1 MNVGIRGIFSLVFL
15 ASIGVSMP
23 AFADQIHLS
32 SGRDRA
38 AALQGESVGGTFH
51 STCIS
56 SASFGSNVME
66 NCDSVV
72 LPHNE
77 TAVIADPDRKSTR
90 LNSSHQIIS
99 YAVFCL

>member
-56 SASFGSNVME
+56 SASFGSNVMD

-72 LPHNE
+72 LPHNQ
-77 TAVIADPDRKSTR
+77 TAVTPHPNHPSPPPSR
-90 LNSSHQIIS
+90 SHDTQ
-99 YAVFCL
+99 LLP